1 MYARLLG
8 IGAIYGFGFT
18 LIKSLFP
25 SPVLLL
31 LLTEGPSTEG
41 DLAVLGSV
49 YIASGL
55 IAGIIA
61 GPLFGVL
68 LLRRRGSGT
77 NAGGFSAVQSAGADL
92 WRALVLSLVFAL
104 LIGLISG
111 LLTMGVG
118 LGALLV
124 TVTAAANAGVPADK
138 AGLAAGLL
146 NTSQQLGTAL
156 AIAVFS
162 ALATARTN
170 DLLASGTAIPDA
182 VTEGFDTRDLHHS
195 PCGRGRPEG
204 PGEGRTASF

>member
-55 IAGIIA
+55 VAGIIA

-68 LLRRRGSGT
+68 LLRRRGSGA
-77 NAGGFSAVQSAGADL
+77 NVGGFNAVQSAGADL

-104 LIGLISG
+104 LIGLLSG
-111 LLTMGVG
+111 LLTMGAYQFGVLPSG
-118 LGALLV
+118 GVLDPLRLIRNSNFPTGVPLLV
-124 TVTAAANAGVPADK
+124 AWALARDLLPAM
-138 AGLAAGLL
+138 LAGLL
-146 NTSQQLGTAL
+146 L
-156 AIAVFS
+156 APFGGGFLYRIY
-162 ALATARTN
+162 
-170 DLLASGTAIPDA
+170 AS
-182 VTEGFDTRDLHHS
+182 R
-195 PCGRGRPEG
+195 RP
-204 PGEGRTASF
+204 PKDPPRNRSFEEEF

>member
-1 MYARLLG
+1 LYARLLG

-49 YIASGL
+49 YLASGL

-61 GPLFGVL
+61 GPLLGVL
-68 LLRRRGSGT
+68 LLRRRGSET

-111 LLTMGVG
+111 LLTMGAYQFGILPSGGVLDPLRPIRNSNFPTG
-118 LGALLV
+118 VPLLV
-124 TVTAAANAGVPADK
+124 AWALARDLLPAM
-138 AGLAAGLL
+138 LAGLL
-146 NTSQQLGTAL
+146 LAPFGGGFLYRIYASRRPPKDTS
-156 AIAVFS
+156 
-162 ALATARTN
+162 RN
-170 DLLASGTAIPDA
+170 
-182 VTEGFDTRDLHHS
+182 R
-195 PCGRGRPEG
+195 
-204 PGEGRTASF
+204 SFEEDF

>member
-55 IAGIIA
+55 AAGIIA
-61 GPLFGVL
+61 GPLFGAL
-68 LLRRRGSGT
+68 LFRRRGSGS
-77 NAGGFSAVQSAGADL
+77 NVGGFSTVQSAGADL

-111 LLTMGVG
+111 LLTMGAYQFGVLPSG
-118 LGALLV
+118 GVLDPLKLIRNSNFPTGVPLLV
-124 TVTAAANAGVPADK
+124 AWALARDLLPAM
-138 AGLAAGLL
+138 LAGLL
-146 NTSQQLGTAL
+146 L
-156 AIAVFS
+156 APFGGGFLYRIY
-162 ALATARTN
+162 
-170 DLLASGTAIPDA
+170 ASRRPPR
-182 VTEGFDTRDLHHS
+182 DTPRN
-195 PCGRGRPEG
+195 R
-204 PGEGRTASF
+204 SFEEEF

>member
-1 MYARLLG
+1 MSPATRRTSLYARLLG

-49 YIASGL
+49 YLASGL

-61 GPLFGVL
+61 GPLLGGAL
-68 LLRRRGSGT
+68 LLRRRGSETSVGR
-77 NAGGFSAVQSAGADL
+77 FSAVQSAGADL

-111 LLTMGVG
+111 LLTMGAYQFGVLPSG
-118 LGALLV
+118 GVLDPLRPIR
-124 TVTAAANAGVPADK
+124 NSNFPAGVPLLVAW
-138 AGLAAGLL
+138 ALARDLLPAMLAGLL
-146 NTSQQLGTAL
+146 L
-156 AIAVFS
+156 APFGGGFLYRIY
-162 ALATARTN
+162 
-170 DLLASGTAIPDA
+170 ASRRPPK
-182 VTEGFDTRDLHHS
+182 DTPHNR
-195 PCGRGRPEG
+195 
-204 PGEGRTASF
+204 SFEEEY

>member
-49 YIASGL
+49 YLASGL
-55 IAGIIA
+55 LAGIIA
-61 GPLFGVL
+61 GPIFGAL

-77 NAGGFSAVQSAGADL
+77 NVGGFSAVQSAGADL

-111 LLTMGVG
+111 LLTMGAYQFGVLPRG
-118 LGALLV
+118 GVLDPITLIRSSNFSPGYPLLV
-124 TVTAAANAGVPADK
+124 AWTFARDLLPAML
-138 AGLAAGLL
+138 AGLF
-146 NTSQQLGTAL
+146 L
-156 AIAVFS
+156 APFGGNF
-162 ALATARTN
+162 LYRLYAR
-170 DLLASGTAIPDA
+170 
-182 VTEGFDTRDLHHS
+182 
-195 PCGRGRPEG
+195 
-204 PGEGRTASF
+204 

>member
-1 MYARLLG
+1 LYARLLG

-61 GPLFGVL
+61 GPLFGAL

-77 NAGGFSAVQSAGADL
+77 NVGGFRAVQSAGADL
-92 WRALVLSLVFAL
+92 WRTLVLSLVFAL

-111 LLTMGVG
+111 LLTMGAYQFGVLPSG
-118 LGALLV
+118 GVLDPLRPIRNSNFP
-124 TVTAAANAGVPADK
+124 TGVPLLIAW
-138 AGLAAGLL
+138 ALARDLLPAMLAGLL
-146 NTSQQLGTAL
+146 L
-156 AIAVFS
+156 APFGGGFLYRIY
-162 ALATARTN
+162 
-170 DLLASGTAIPDA
+170 ASRRPPK
-182 VTEGFDTRDLHHS
+182 DTPRN
-195 PCGRGRPEG
+195 R
-204 PGEGRTASF
+204 SFEEEL

>member
-1 MYARLLG
+1 MPLGRRRTSLYARLLG

-25 SPVLLL
+25 SPILLL

-49 YIASGL
+49 YLASGL
-55 IAGIIA
+55 IAGIVA

-77 NAGGFSAVQSAGADL
+77 NVGGFSAVQSAGADL

-111 LLTMGVG
+111 LLTMGAYQFGVLPSG
-118 LGALLV
+118 GVLDPLRPIRNSNFP
-124 TVTAAANAGVPADK
+124 TGVPLL
-138 AGLAAGLL
+138 LAWALARDLLPAMLAGLL
-146 NTSQQLGTAL
+146 LAPFGGGFLYRIYASRRPPKDTS
-156 AIAVFS
+156 
-162 ALATARTN
+162 RN
-170 DLLASGTAIPDA
+170 
-182 VTEGFDTRDLHHS
+182 R
-195 PCGRGRPEG
+195 
-204 PGEGRTASF
+204 SFEEDF

>member
-1 MYARLLG
+1 MPLGRRRTSLYARLLG

-25 SPVLLL
+25 SPILLL

-49 YIASGL
+49 YLASGL

-77 NAGGFSAVQSAGADL
+77 NVGGFSAVQSAGADL

-111 LLTMGVG
+111 LLTMGAYQFGVLPSG
-118 LGALLV
+118 GVLDPLRPIR
-124 TVTAAANAGVPADK
+124 NSNFPAGVPLLVAW
-138 AGLAAGLL
+138 ALARDLLPAMLAGLL
-146 NTSQQLGTAL
+146 LAPFGGGFLYRIYASRRPREDTS
-156 AIAVFS
+156 
-162 ALATARTN
+162 RN
-170 DLLASGTAIPDA
+170 
-182 VTEGFDTRDLHHS
+182 R
-195 PCGRGRPEG
+195 
-204 PGEGRTASF
+204 SFEEEF

>member
-1 MYARLLG
+1 MSPATRRTSLYARLLG

-68 LLRRRGSGT
+68 LLRRRGSAA
-77 NAGGFSAVQSAGADL
+77 NVGGFGGVQSAGADL

-111 LLTMGVG
+111 LLTMGAYQFGVLPSG
-118 LGALLV
+118 GVLDPLRPIR
-124 TVTAAANAGVPADK
+124 NSNFPAGVPLLVAW
-138 AGLAAGLL
+138 ALARDLLPAMLAGLL
-146 NTSQQLGTAL
+146 L
-156 AIAVFS
+156 APFGGGFLYRIY
-162 ALATARTN
+162 
-170 DLLASGTAIPDA
+170 ASRRPPK
-182 VTEGFDTRDLHHS
+182 DTPHNR
-195 PCGRGRPEG
+195 
-204 PGEGRTASF
+204 SFEEEF

>member
-49 YIASGL
+49 YLASGL

-61 GPLFGVL
+61 GPLLGVI
-68 LLRRRGSGT
+68 LLRRRGSGM
-77 NAGGFSAVQSAGADL
+77 NVGGFSVVQSAGADL

-111 LLTMGVG
+111 LLTMGAYQFGILPSGGVLDPLRPIRNSNFPTG
-118 LGALLV
+118 VPLLV
-124 TVTAAANAGVPADK
+124 AWALARDLLPAM
-138 AGLAAGLL
+138 LAGLL
-146 NTSQQLGTAL
+146 LAPFGGGFLYRIYASRRPPKDTS
-156 AIAVFS
+156 
-162 ALATARTN
+162 RN
-170 DLLASGTAIPDA
+170 
-182 VTEGFDTRDLHHS
+182 R
-195 PCGRGRPEG
+195 
-204 PGEGRTASF
+204 SFEEDF

>member
-1 MYARLLG
+1 LYARLLG

-49 YIASGL
+49 YLASGL

-61 GPLFGVL
+61 GPLLGVL
-68 LLRRRGSGT
+68 LLRRRGSEM
-77 NAGGFSAVQSAGADL
+77 NVGGFSAVQSAGADL

-111 LLTMGVG
+111 LLTMGAYQFGILPSGGVLDPLRPIRNSNFPTG
-118 LGALLV
+118 VPLLV
-124 TVTAAANAGVPADK
+124 AWALARDLLPAM
-138 AGLAAGLL
+138 LAGLL
-146 NTSQQLGTAL
+146 LAPFGGGFLYRIYASRRPPKDTS
-156 AIAVFS
+156 
-162 ALATARTN
+162 RN
-170 DLLASGTAIPDA
+170 
-182 VTEGFDTRDLHHS
+182 R
-195 PCGRGRPEG
+195 
-204 PGEGRTASF
+204 SFEEDF

>member
-49 YIASGL
+49 YLASGL

-61 GPLFGVL
+61 GPLLGAL
-68 LLRRRGSGT
+68 LLRRRGSETSVGR
-77 NAGGFSAVQSAGADL
+77 FSVVQSAGADL
-92 WRALVLSLVFAL
+92 WRALVLSVGFAL

-111 LLTMGVG
+111 LLTMGAYQFGVLPSG
-118 LGALLV
+118 GVLDPLRPIRNSNFPTGVPLLV
-124 TVTAAANAGVPADK
+124 AWALARDLLPAM
-138 AGLAAGLL
+138 LAGLL
-146 NTSQQLGTAL
+146 LAPFGGGFLYRIYASRRLREDTS
-156 AIAVFS
+156 
-162 ALATARTN
+162 RN
-170 DLLASGTAIPDA
+170 
-182 VTEGFDTRDLHHS
+182 R
-195 PCGRGRPEG
+195 
-204 PGEGRTASF
+204 SFEEDF

>member
-1 MYARLLG
+1 LYARLLG

-49 YIASGL
+49 YLASGL
-55 IAGIIA
+55 IAGIVA
-61 GPLFGVL
+61 GPLLGVL

-77 NAGGFSAVQSAGADL
+77 NVGGFSVVQSAGADL

-111 LLTMGVG
+111 LLTMGAYQFGILPSGGV
-118 LGALLV
+118 LDPLRPIRNSNV
-124 TVTAAANAGVPADK
+124 PAGVPLLVAW
-138 AGLAAGLL
+138 ALARDLLPAMLAGLL
-146 NTSQQLGTAL
+146 LAPFGGGFLYRIYASRRPPKDTS
-156 AIAVFS
+156 
-162 ALATARTN
+162 RN
-170 DLLASGTAIPDA
+170 
-182 VTEGFDTRDLHHS
+182 R
-195 PCGRGRPEG
+195 
-204 PGEGRTASF
+204 SFEEDF